1 MPPVPVSRP
10 RVRLFIGSSGEALP
24 LANVL
29 EALLRKNARFNFNI
43 TVWDRAFLPSSITI
57 TELLEATHQHDF
69 AIFLFMGDDTI
80 NIRNKQYKITR
91 DNVIYEA
98 GLFTGKLGLQ
108 RTFIIFQKTK
118 TRRLTDLDGVTLI
131 PLDLDGKISDKTIQ
145 ELENYLAPIIV
156 SIQKAIESQPL
167 PTVDYQE
174 TCFQNLQRVLKA
186 HPNSF
191 SLDDLHTFSQLGA
204 IRAEHYIILRALTKG
219 TTP

>member
-1 MPPVPVSRP
+1 MPPASIARP
-10 RVRLFIGSSGEALP
+10 SVRLFIGSSGEATP

-29 EALLRKNARFNFNI
+29 EALLRKNVRFDFKV
-43 TVWDRAFLPSSITI
+43 TVWNRAFLPSTITI
-57 TELLEATHQHDF
+57 DTLLEATHQHDF
-69 AIFLFMGDDTI
+69 AIFLFVGDDTI

-98 GLFTGKLGLQ
+98 GLFTGKLGLK

-118 TRRLTDLDGVTLI
+118 TRRLTDLDGVTFI

-145 ELENYLAPIIV
+145 ELENYLAPIVV

-167 PTVDYQE
+167 PMVDYQDA
-174 TCFQNLQRVLKA
+174 CFQNLERVLKA
-186 HPNSF
+186 DSKSF
-191 SLDDLHTFSQLGA
+191 SVDDLHILSQLGA

-219 TTP
+219 TPS